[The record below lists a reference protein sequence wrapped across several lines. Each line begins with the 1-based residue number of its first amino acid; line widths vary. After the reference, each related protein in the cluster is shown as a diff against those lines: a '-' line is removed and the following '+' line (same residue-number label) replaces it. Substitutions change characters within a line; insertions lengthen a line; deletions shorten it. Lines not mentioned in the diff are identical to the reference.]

1 MSLRDDRVSIRH
13 VLEAARKVV
22 ASTAHWQRASLDPN
36 ELTTLGII
44 RLLEIVGE
52 ASNAISVEFRTL
64 HPEIPW
70 RQMIGL
76 RNRLIHGYFAV
87 DLDIVWDTIQT
98 DLPPLITKLEQLVDT
113 PQDPRTQ

>member
-1 MSLRDDRVSIRH
+1 MSLRDDRVSLQH
-13 VLEAARKVV
+13 VLDAARKVV

-52 ASNAISVEFRTL
+52 ASNAISVEFRAL
-64 HPEIPW
+64 HPEVPW

-87 DLDIVWDTIQT
+87 DLDIVWDTIQK
-98 DLPPLITKLEQLVDT
+98 DLPPLVKTLERILDAQRDSNA
-113 PQDPRTQ
+113 